1 MLITQAEFARR
12 MKVSPQAITKA
23 VKSGRLNLIAG
34 RLDEKV
40 ATLQWD
46 LNRQRPAPPPP
57 MPRPDATEPATAPD
71 WLIENAGLWV
81 AMNWNPEALPA
92 AARRWLELAAGGPV
106 NPELQ
111 ARFVALLRE
120 FADCVARK
128 DLVEKNQVCESHTST
143 GKDGKEYPRPG

>member
-12 MKVSPQAITKA
+12 MKVTPQAITKA
-23 VKSGRLNLIAG
+23 VRSGRLTLIAG
-34 RLDEKV
+34 KLDEKV
-40 ATLQWD
+40 AALQWN
-46 LNRQRPAPPPP
+46 LNRQRPAPPSP
-57 MPRPDATEPATAPD
+57 MPRPGATEPATAPD

-120 FADCVARK
+120 FADCVARIRNPDEEPDIDAQK
-128 DLVEKNQVCESHTST
+128 QSI
-143 GKDGKEYPRPG
+143 